1 MSNNANLYG
10 KLRKPFKE
18 ILETAEK
25 ITYVYSLEK
34 HIWEGEKE
42 EDITKSRKE
51 GKLRYSTLEEFLL
64 EPVRDFFIDLL
75 NHLIMNEGQGWWV
88 QAEFGSGKSHLLSAS
103 TILLLGDEKV
113 WHIIENKE
121 EELGT
126 EKRLSLTQFRRSVL
140 EKKVF
145 PVVLSLVGKGGPR
158 STKSLVDYIMEA
170 ASSMYETLNNI
181 PLPVYPEEHLA
192 DRFLSEDINRFRDDL
207 IKFLGIDRYLEG
219 LPKYTYEELLDALQD
234 TLQRRDAGKV
244 LWRFYMEYLK
254 IEPRIPVD
262 SLTRLE
268 YFVRRVLEEG
278 YTGVLVVLDEVSEY
292 MQKDVSRRTDNE
304 DTLLV
309 LSHTLA
315 KEKGLPIWTLCAAQ
329 TTIEKERGA
338 SKIIAPERLKLYELL
353 RREKSYYEV
362 VLKRLRKI
370 KDEENIEMYY
380 QFFKRIV
387 NWPEQ
392 RGLQDFKFFFPFYP
406 EAIDVIRIVSSRLT
420 TARSA
425 LYFLHHALLR
435 AIEQDSKDILSLW
448 NIFEDIISYEEAP
461 SGGMAGVVSIKTRY
475 QDESRAYEAAE
486 KSLSSVTRGT
496 LKVHKDRAAKILNTL
511 FLYRLAHRPPLTPE
525 QVLNAVMETKDLTST
540 LQDNLDHYE
549 HLLLEMAKE
558 LPQIEEREAHF
569 IFVEKE
575 TEDSRELYKKTRNEL
590 AKSPLQ
596 FSKYYKKLLE
606 EEGSFFKE
614 VAPDKIIS
622 KEFFFHN
629 QQRKGR
635 VGLKNLNLE
644 GIYLPDL
651 NSVETD
657 DDFMLLASLETLKDQ
672 NAEEVLTQKDD
683 PRVFVWLPRSI
694 GPDEKET
701 LIDILAYKKL
711 EAEQEGKRP
720 EIHIWAKGF
729 FEKEVS
735 RAHKIVESVYAEGK
749 IMSIDRTLTPTTEG
763 GLSRVFEKTATTVL
777 DDLYEAASIG
787 FDKQFRNADAPKLVN
802 ALIKSGKVTDRS
814 SRNVSAA
821 RNFGVPLGLCEK
833 HAPEI
838 LNPSGS
844 QFYRR
849 IEEFIEKAPRDELP
863 VRSLYQNFIARKVGL
878 TKRMVDL
885 YLLTMVQEGKI
896 KIRQKDRKTVDRSKI
911 KNIDFSTTILNQM
924 EQIIKPREPQFWQ
937 DVRPYIEILTGKE
950 IGETYIERKVGES
963 LSAIR
968 ELFLK
973 EKSESVQLAQRVSQ
987 FFFDLNQGN
996 PFDENLNKYK
1006 VFFAT
1011 DVEGDHDEV
1020 VENLAKALTSF
1031 LHKSVS
1037 PSSKT
1042 DIENFRQSYA
1052 KYKGLRNNFDR
1063 IKDDVRTA
1071 MKYSNI
1077 KLPEEADLKKIKKKL
1092 EELKSIVPSVLQSLW
1107 DETYTEANFR
1117 PIYEKTLEAYFKPY
1131 REAHSS
1137 ALYISGELKRIAD
1150 TKAEEKHWQ
1159 IAREFAETTEI
1170 CKSILERN
1178 EQLLSGNLSN
1188 RVQCAIRD
1196 DNNLMNTLKTSPYC
1210 QCNFKLEE
1218 RTSVLSNLNRNKEV
1232 LESLPDVM
1240 IQELA
1245 QFLLSNEVRSK
1256 LLKSG
1261 EDALKPFLKAS
1272 KASELIKYLM
1282 KLDANELTQITKIVG
1297 AILKKSRVEHVTI
1310 SRFSPSRRIV
1320 SSDRVKDVVSEFDS
1334 FLKSF
1339 LKDKETILV
1348 LHSDENRTEPS
1359 SLNKKKKRDTK
1370 RVP

>member
-10 KLRKPFKE
+10 KLRKPLKE
-18 ILETAEK
+18 ILETPEK

-42 EDITKSRKE
+42 EEITKSRKE
-51 GKLRYSTLEEFLL
+51 GKLRYRTLEEFLL

-75 NHLIMNEGQGWWV
+75 NHLTTNEGQGWWV

-103 TILLLGDEKV
+103 TILLLGGEKV
-113 WHIIENKE
+113 WHTIENKE

-126 EKRLSLTQFRRSVL
+126 EKRLSLTQFRRSVV

-145 PVVLSLVGKGGPR
+145 PVVLSLVGKGGPS

-170 ASSMYETLNNI
+170 ASLMYEALNNV
-181 PLPVYPEEHLA
+181 PFPVYPEEHLA

-219 LPKYTYEELLDALQD
+219 LPKYNYGDLLDALQD
-234 TLQRRDAGKV
+234 PLQRKDAAKV
-244 LWRFYMEYLK
+244 LWRFYIEYLK

-292 MQKDVSRRTDNE
+292 MQKDESRRTDNE

-309 LSHTLA
+309 LSHSLA

-370 KDEENIEMYY
+370 KDEEDIEMYY

-392 RGLQDFKFFFPFYP
+392 RGPQEFKFFFPFYP
-406 EAIDVIRIVSSRLT
+406 DAIDVIRSVSSRLT

-475 QDESRAYEAAE
+475 QDEYRAYEAAE

-511 FLYRLAHRPPLTPE
+511 FLYRLAHRPPLAPE
-525 QVLNAVMETKDLTST
+525 QVLNAVMKTKDPAST
-540 LQDNLDHYE
+540 LKDNLDHYE

-575 TEDSRELYKKTRNEL
+575 TEDARELYKKARNEL
-590 AKSPLQ
+590 AKSPVQL
-596 FSKYYKKLLE
+596 SKYYKKLLE
-606 EEGSFFKE
+606 DEGSFFKE

-651 NSVETD
+651 NTVETD
-657 DDFMLLASLETLKDQ
+657 DDFMLLASLEPIKDKK
-672 NAEEVLTQKDD
+672 AEEVLTQKDD
-683 PRVFVWLPRSI
+683 HRVFIWLPRSI
-694 GPDEKET
+694 SPDEKET

-711 EAEQEGKRP
+711 EEEQEGKRP
-720 EIHIWAKGF
+720 EIHVWAKGF

-777 DDLYEAASIG
+777 DDLYEVSSIN
-787 FDKQFRNADAPKLVN
+787 FDRPFRNADAPKLVN

-821 RNFGVPLGLCEK
+821 RNFGVPLALCQK

-838 LNPSGS
+838 LDPSGS
-844 QFYRR
+844 
-849 IEEFIEKAPRDELP
+849 
-863 VRSLYQNFIARKVGL
+863 
-878 TKRMVDL
+878 
-885 YLLTMVQEGKI
+885 
-896 KIRQKDRKTVDRSKI
+896 
-911 KNIDFSTTILNQM
+911 
-924 EQIIKPREPQFWQ
+924 W
-937 DVRPYIEILTGKE
+937 
-950 IGETYIERKVGES
+950 
-963 LSAIR
+963 
-968 ELFLK
+968 
-973 EKSESVQLAQRVSQ
+973 
-987 FFFDLNQGN
+987 
-996 PFDENLNKYK
+996 
-1006 VFFAT
+1006 
-1011 DVEGDHDEV
+1011 
-1020 VENLAKALTSF
+1020 
-1031 LHKSVS
+1031 
-1037 PSSKT
+1037 
-1042 DIENFRQSYA
+1042 
-1052 KYKGLRNNFDR
+1052 
-1063 IKDDVRTA
+1063 
-1071 MKYSNI
+1071 
-1077 KLPEEADLKKIKKKL
+1077 
-1092 EELKSIVPSVLQSLW
+1092 
-1107 DETYTEANFR
+1107 
-1117 PIYEKTLEAYFKPY
+1117 
-1131 REAHSS
+1131 
-1137 ALYISGELKRIAD
+1137 
-1150 TKAEEKHWQ
+1150 
-1159 IAREFAETTEI
+1159 
-1170 CKSILERN
+1170 
-1178 EQLLSGNLSN
+1178 
-1188 RVQCAIRD
+1188 
-1196 DNNLMNTLKTSPYC
+1196 
-1210 QCNFKLEE
+1210 
-1218 RTSVLSNLNRNKEV
+1218 
-1232 LESLPDVM
+1232 
-1240 IQELA
+1240 
-1245 QFLLSNEVRSK
+1245 
-1256 LLKSG
+1256 
-1261 EDALKPFLKAS
+1261 
-1272 KASELIKYLM
+1272 
-1282 KLDANELTQITKIVG
+1282 
-1297 AILKKSRVEHVTI
+1297 
-1310 SRFSPSRRIV
+1310 
-1320 SSDRVKDVVSEFDS
+1320 
-1334 FLKSF
+1334 
-1339 LKDKETILV
+1339 
-1348 LHSDENRTEPS
+1348 
-1359 SLNKKKKRDTK
+1359 LNKKNGRPLSVNNGRRRQNQNQTK
-1370 RVP
+1370 RQKNYGQVKYRNH